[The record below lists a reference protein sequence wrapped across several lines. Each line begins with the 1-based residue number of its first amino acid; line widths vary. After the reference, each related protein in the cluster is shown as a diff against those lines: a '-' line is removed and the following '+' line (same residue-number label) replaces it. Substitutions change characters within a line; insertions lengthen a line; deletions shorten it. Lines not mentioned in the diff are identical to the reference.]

1 MLVIDEEDFK
11 NDVLDQLGME
21 YAKVI
26 VIDKD
31 TTKTLFEEI
40 VPVGTDLEELIE
52 LLSYTENPLGKFERT
67 RRNNG

>member
-1 MLVIDEEDFK
+1 MLIIDEEDFK
-11 NDVLDQLGME
+11 HDVLDQLGTE

-31 TTKTLFEEI
+31 TTETLFEEI

-52 LLSYTENPLGKFERT
+52 LLSYIENPFGKFERT
-67 RRNNG
+67 RRNNR

>member
-11 NDVLDQLGME
+11 HDVLDQLGME

-31 TTKTLFEEI
+31 TTETLFEEI

-52 LLSYTENPLGKFERT
+52 LLSYTENPFGKFERT
-67 RRNNG
+67 